1 MNVQNGR
8 RIISAN
14 PISILQEGNG
24 AGAVFLISVF
34 V

>member
-8 RIISAN
+8 RIISVN
-14 PISILQEGNG
+14 SISILQEGNV
-24 AGAVFLISVF
+24 AGAVFLIPVF